1 MKYRRPYNERQVPN
15 FTEQEQLARSACWGQ
30 YSGKHHARVEEDS
43 KNFWSHILPVPR
55 AAWRAWNPATAP
67 KSAIPWKLV
76 RNLIHARALG
86 AHDDHAVTQIDQGK
100 HVTFLDP
107 VVLPQFL
114 GKRDDPAPDYLH
126 FEYVVHGVSNL

>member
-1 MKYRRPYNERQVPN
+1 M
-15 FTEQEQLARSACWGQ
+15 S
-30 YSGKHHARVEEDS
+30 ARVPTSPSRNSWRDPPVGDS
-43 KNFWSHILPVPR
+43 TAANTTLVSRKTLRFFGVIFSPYLAQRGEHGIQRLPRSLPFLG
-55 AAWRAWNPATAP
+55 
-67 KSAIPWKLV
+67 KLV

-86 AHDDHAVTQIDQGK
+86 AHDDHAVSQIDQGK